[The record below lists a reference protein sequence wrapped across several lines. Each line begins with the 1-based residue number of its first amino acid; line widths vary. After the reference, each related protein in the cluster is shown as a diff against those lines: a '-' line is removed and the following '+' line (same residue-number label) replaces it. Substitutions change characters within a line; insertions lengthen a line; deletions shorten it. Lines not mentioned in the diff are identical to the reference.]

1 MANITE
7 VPTGMSLEK
16 SEREMTDESFVSDVT
31 GSEVPGLMISQGTH
45 RRLRGVEGGGGVF
58 DLRH

>member
-31 GSEVPGLMISQGTH
+31 GSEVRGLMISQGTH
-45 RRLRGVEGGGGVF
+45 TQKVEGE
-58 DLRH
+58 RRESI